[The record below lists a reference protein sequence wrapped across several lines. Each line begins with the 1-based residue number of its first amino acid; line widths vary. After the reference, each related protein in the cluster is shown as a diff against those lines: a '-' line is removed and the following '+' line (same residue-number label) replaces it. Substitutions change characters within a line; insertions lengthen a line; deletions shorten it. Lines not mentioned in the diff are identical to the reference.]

1 FALKVMGILL
11 ALGRGTAIAAAVMFA
26 FAILKRLVIVFG
38 LLLAL
43 IKFLIVIAFL
53 VLFISI
59 AVAMIRE
66 WSRDKNGV
74 KNAKKPNSIT
84 NFSSGGCDSHHFRW
98 RSAFA
103 FGRWRV
109 IGFRPSNSNLR
120 EVCLI
125 LSAISAHTPAVYF
138 K

>member
-1 FALKVMGILL
+1 MGILL

-74 KNAKKPNSIT
+74 KNA
-84 NFSSGGCDSHHFRW
+84 
-98 RSAFA
+98 
-103 FGRWRV
+103 
-109 IGFRPSNSNLR
+109 
-120 EVCLI
+120 
-125 LSAISAHTPAVYF
+125 
-138 K
+138 